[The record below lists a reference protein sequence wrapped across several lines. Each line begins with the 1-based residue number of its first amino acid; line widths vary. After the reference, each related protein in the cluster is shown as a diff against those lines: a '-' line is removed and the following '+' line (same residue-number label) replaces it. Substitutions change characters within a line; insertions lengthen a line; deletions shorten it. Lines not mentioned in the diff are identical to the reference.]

1 MAPKYIFVT
10 GGVVSSLGKGVAAS
24 SIGCLLESRGFKVTL
39 QKCDPYLNVDP
50 GTMSPFQHGEVFV
63 TEDGAETD
71 LDLGH
76 YERFTHAKL
85 SRDNNWTTGRIYE
98 TILTKER
105 RGDYLGKT
113 VQVIPHVTDEIKA
126 TIRKV
131 SEAVD
136 VVIVEIGGTVGD
148 IESLPFLEAIR
159 QMRLELGFHN
169 TLFVHVTLVPFIAAA
184 GELKTKPTQHSVKEM
199 LGIGIQPDILL
210 CRSDRHIPEELKKK
224 IALFC
229 NVKDSCV
236 ISMEDVDTIYAV
248 PVELAKEGLDAEIV
262 HHLKLADNPANMQ
275 PWLDLVQRMNHPSGE
290 VRIAVV
296 GKYVQLEDAY
306 KSLREALLH
315 GGLAHQH
322 KTVLEWIEA
331 EEITS
336 AEIAANRLRG
346 YDGILVPGGFGKRGI
361 QGMVHTIQY
370 ARENKVPFFG
380 ICLGMQ
386 CATIEY
392 ARDMAD
398 LKQADSTEFDP
409 QTPHRVIYKL
419 RELLGV
425 DEMGGTMR
433 LGAWP
438 CKLEPGSF
446 AHQAY
451 GKLEISERHRHRYEF
466 NRDYE
471 KTLLA
476 AGLRITGR
484 TPDENYVEII
494 EAPDHPWFLGCQFHP
509 EFKSKPLEP
518 HPLFAAFIGAALEHK
533 CHKTRPAAMLTQPEQ
548 TQSHAPA
555 LRASPSATA

>member
-98 TILTKER
+98 TILSKER

-126 TIRKV
+126 TIKKV
-131 SEAVD
+131 SEGVD

-159 QMRLELGFHN
+159 QMRLELGTEN

-210 CRSDRHIPEELKKK
+210 CRSDRHIPADLKRK

-229 NVKDSCV
+229 NVAESCV
-236 ISMEDVDTIYAV
+236 ISMEDVQTIYAV
-248 PVELAKEGLDAEIV
+248 PVELNREGLDTQILRLLRLEE
-262 HHLKLADNPANMQ
+262 HPHPQDMR
-275 PWLDLVQRMNHPSGE
+275 PWIDLVHRITHPAGE
-290 VRIAVV
+290 ARIAIV

-315 GGLAHQH
+315 GGLAHDH

-331 EEITS
+331 EEIDSVQT
-336 AEIAANRLRG
+336 AAARLRG
-346 YDGILVPGGFGKRGI
+346 FDGILVPGGFGKRGV
-361 QGMVHTIQY
+361 QGMIYTIQY

-386 CATIEY
+386 CATVEY
-392 ARDMAD
+392 ARDVAGLERAD
-398 LKQADSTEFDP
+398 TTECDP
-409 QTPHRVIYKL
+409 QSPHRVIYKL

-433 LGAWP
+433 LGAWL

-446 AHQAY
+446 ANRAY

-471 KTLLA
+471 KILTA

-484 TPDENYVEII
+484 TPDENYVEIV

-518 HPLFAAFIGAALEHK
+518 HPLFSAFIGAAIEHK
-533 CHKTRPAAMLTQPEQ
+533 KNKNRPVAE
-548 TQSHAPA
+548 SH
-555 LRASPSATA
+555 RAQAVAVGPHATA